1 LLQYAR
7 STRTF
12 LFLSVVL
19 GSLRALLIVGQA
31 WLIVDIVV
39 GAFSHGKDLA
49 QLQTP
54 IGLLLCVVLARA
66 LVAWAAELAAGRC
79 SAQAKS
85 QLRAALLVRVSQLG
99 LDSSRTQ
106 STGALTLLATRGL
119 DALDGY
125 FSLYLPQL
133 LLAAIVPF
141 VVLVAVVSQDWISA
155 AIIAFTIP
163 LIPLFMALVGAAT
176 RERMDRQ
183 VRTLQQFAGHF
194 LDVVAGLPTLKVFGR
209 AKAQAASI
217 RSISERYRETALSN
231 LRVTFLSSLILEL
244 VATISVALVAVAIG
258 LRLMGGEMSLR
269 AGLFALVLAPEAY
282 LPLRQLGAN
291 YHASAEGVAAVEQV
305 FAVLVGIQPPAPNP
319 AHVKPDRAEPVF
331 GEPARADTARVEP
344 ALTDAAGAGFPKN
357 GVHENTGR
365 FGNRVF
371 ETPSTPAP
379 TGDGAA
385 STHFTL
391 DPAGDEADPAGDE
404 AAFTHRGSRPEAPD
418 MTAADI
424 TVEGLTVS
432 YPGRPQ
438 PALDSLSLH
447 IEAGEVV
454 ALAGPS
460 GCGKSTLLGVLLGFV
475 APERGAV
482 RVGGVDLA
490 ELDADAWRAQ
500 LAWVP
505 QRPHLFATSIAENIR
520 LGRRD
525 ASQEELAAAVAA
537 AGLTDVV
544 AGLPDGL
551 DTVLG
556 ERGAGLSAGERQRI
570 ALARAF
576 LRDARLLLLDEPT
589 ANLDGQ
595 TEQIV
600 LDAVAR
606 LSSGRTAILVAH
618 RPALLDM
625 ADRVVDLDRAP
636 TSPAAA
642 DRSGALDTAE
652 VPV

>member
-1 LLQYAR
+1 MRALDPRLLQYAR
-7 STRTF
+7 ATRTF
-12 LFLSVVL
+12 LFLSVAL

-31 WLIVDIVV
+31 WLLVDVIV
-39 GAFSHGKDLA
+39 GAFSHGKDLSQSHGPLVA
-49 QLQTP
+49 
-54 IGLLLCVVLARA
+54 LLFVVIARA
-66 LVAWAAELAAGRC
+66 LVAWAAELAAGRS

-85 QLRAALLVRVSQLG
+85 QLRRVLLERVSVLG
-99 LDSSRTQ
+99 LNSSRTQ
-106 STGALTLLATRGL
+106 STGELTVLATRGL

-133 LLAAIVPF
+133 LLAAIVPLI
-141 VVLVAVVSQDWISA
+141 VLVAVVSQDWISA

-176 RERMDRQ
+176 REKMDRQ
-183 VRTLQQFAGHF
+183 VRTLQRLAGHF

-258 LRLMGGEMSLR
+258 LRLMGGDMSLR

-282 LPLRQLGAN
+282 MPLRQLGAN
-291 YHASAEGVAAVEQV
+291 YHASAEGMAAAEQV
-305 FAVLVGIQPPAPNP
+305 FMV
-319 AHVKPDRAEPVF
+319 
-331 GEPARADTARVEP
+331 
-344 ALTDAAGAGFPKN
+344 LTDN
-357 GVHENTGR
+357 GVHENTGK
-365 FGNRVF
+365 FGNK
-371 ETPSTPAP
+371 A
-379 TGDGAA
+379 
-385 STHFTL
+385 
-391 DPAGDEADPAGDE
+391 
-404 AAFTHRGSRPEAPD
+404 

-432 YPGRPQ
+432 YPGRPE
-438 PALDSLSLH
+438 PAIDNLSLRV
-447 IEAGEVV
+447 EAGEVV

-475 APERGAV
+475 ARERGAV
-482 RVGGVDLA
+482 RVGGIDLA

-505 QRPHLFATSIAENIR
+505 QRPHLFASSIAENVQI
-520 LGRRD
+520 GRRD
-525 ASQEELAAAVAA
+525 ASEEELAAATAA

-556 ERGAGLSAGERQRI
+556 ERGAGLSAGERQRV

-576 LRDARLLLLDEPT
+576 LRDAPLLLLDEPT

-595 TEQIV
+595 TEQQV
-600 LDAVAR
+600 LEAVRR
-606 LSSGRTAILVAH
+606 LSIGRTVILVAH
-618 RPALLDM
+618 RPALLAM
-625 ADRVVDLDRAP
+625 TDRVINLGS
-636 TSPAAA
+636 TTAA
-642 DRSGALDTAE
+642 DRPGALDTIE
-652 VPV
+652 VPGVGAGVASGRTTGSPSDAEGTVEVPA

>member
-7 STRTF
+7 ATRTF
-12 LFLSVVL
+12 LFLSVAL

-31 WLIVDIVV
+31 WLLVDIVV

-49 QLQTP
+49 QLQGP
-54 IGLLLCVVLARA
+54 LVALLFVVIARA
-66 LVAWAAELAAGRC
+66 LVAWAAELAAGRS

-85 QLRAALLVRVSQLG
+85 QLRHALLERVSVLG

-106 STGALTLLATRGL
+106 STGELTVLATRGL

-133 LLAAIVPF
+133 LLAAIVPL

-155 AIIAFTIP
+155 AIIAFTLP

-176 RERMDRQ
+176 REKMDRQ
-183 VRTLQQFAGHF
+183 VRTLQRLAGHF

-217 RSISERYRETALSN
+217 RSISERYRIAALSN

-258 LRLMGGEMSLR
+258 LRLMGGDMSLR

-291 YHASAEGVAAVEQV
+291 YHASAEGVAAAEQV
-305 FAVLVGIQPPAPNP
+305 FAVL
-319 AHVKPDRAEPVF
+319 
-331 GEPARADTARVEP
+331 AD
-344 ALTDAAGAGFPKN
+344 N
-357 GVHENTGR
+357 GVHENTGS
-365 FGNRVF
+365 FGNKVF
-371 ETPSTPAP
+371 ETSTPRDA
-379 TGDGAA
+379 
-385 STHFTL
+385 L
-391 DPAGDEADPAGDE
+391 
-404 AAFTHRGSRPEAPD
+404 PD
-418 MTAADI
+418 MPDMAAADI
-424 TVEGLTVS
+424 AIEALTVS
-432 YPGRPQ
+432 YPGRSQ
-438 PALDSLSLH
+438 LALDDVSLH
-447 IEAGEVV
+447 VEAGEVL

-460 GCGKSTLLGVLLGFV
+460 GCGKSTLLAVLLGFV
-475 APERGAV
+475 VPTHGGV

-490 ELDADAWRAQ
+490 ELDVDAWRAR

-505 QRPHLFATSIAENIR
+505 QRPHLFARSLAENVR
-520 LGRRD
+520 LGRSD
-525 ASQEELAAAVAA
+525 ASDEELAAAVAA
-537 AGLTDVV
+537 AGLSDVV

-556 ERGAGLSAGERQRI
+556 ERGAGLSAGERQRV

-576 LRDARLLLLDEPT
+576 LRGAPLLLLDEPT

-595 TEQIV
+595 TEQVV
-600 LDAVAR
+600 LDGVRR
-606 LSSGRTAILVAH
+606 LSQGRTVILVAH
-618 RPALLDM
+618 RPALLSM
-625 ADRVVDLDRAP
+625 ADRVMELGKTPANQ
-636 TSPAAA
+636 AAA
-642 DRSGALDTAE
+642 DRLGTLDTAD
-652 VPV
+652 VPA